1 MSCHIGQPESCEGKE
16 SDMAPECFASIGV
29 LQHLSK
35 GVFVDGGAPPSHAG
49 GLTVP
54 LQEARKRLAE
64 QPKARHFL
72 ELSLQNLET
81 LPDQ

>member
-1 MSCHIGQPESCEGKE
+1 MVPEYFTSN
-16 SDMAPECFASIGV
+16 GV

-35 GVFVDGGAPPSHAG
+35 GGLVDGGAPTG
-49 GLTVP
+49 GRSLK
-54 LQEARKRLAE
+54 EARKRLAE